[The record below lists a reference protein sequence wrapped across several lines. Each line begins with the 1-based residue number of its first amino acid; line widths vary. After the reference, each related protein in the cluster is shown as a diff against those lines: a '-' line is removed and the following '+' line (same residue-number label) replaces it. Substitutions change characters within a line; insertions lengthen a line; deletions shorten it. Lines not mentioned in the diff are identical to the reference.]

1 MQQNFVSDLLKK
13 PTWILFL
20 CSWLFYLVGLFLF
33 SQMVWDDNTYQYDF
47 KGTDFETSLSNWRR
61 MDMLRYALSPVW
73 VIGISTIIFTLIKTG
88 MVIIRVEFNTSM
100 LFKIIF
106 LGFIFISLPFWIKSV
121 WLILFKSGYTPK
133 DVKNFFPGSII
144 PVIDTSGMNEIRI
157 KALAHINLFHL
168 AFILF
173 TCWQLAVN
181 SSLSYLKAFLLTIC
195 TYGFGLALL
204 QYARVL
210 FFG

>member
-33 SQMVWDDNTYQYDF
+33 SQMVWDANTYQYDF

-121 WLILFKSGYTPK
+121 WLILFKSGYTPE

-173 TCWQLAVN
+173 TCRQLAVN
-181 SSLSYLKAFLLTIC
+181 SSLSYLKAFLLAIC

>member
-1 MQQNFVSDLLKK
+1 
-13 PTWILFL
+13 
-20 CSWLFYLVGLFLF
+20 
-33 SQMVWDDNTYQYDF
+33 MVWDANTYQYDF

-106 LGFIFISLPFWIKSV
+106 LGFIFISLPFWVKSV
-121 WLILFKSGYTPK
+121 WLVLFKSGYTPE
-133 DVKNFFPGSII
+133 DVKNFFPGSIV
-144 PVIDTSGMNEIRI
+144 PFIDISGMNETKT

>member
-1 MQQNFVSDLLKK
+1 MQETYITELLRR
-13 PTWILFL
+13 PAWMLFL
-20 CSWLFYLVGLFLF
+20 FSWLFYLIGLFLF
-33 SQMVWDDNTYQYDF
+33 SQMVWDANTYHYDF

-73 VIGISTIIFTLIKTG
+73 VIGISTAIFTLIKTG
-88 MVIIRVEFNTSM
+88 MVIIRVEYNTSM

-121 WLILFKSGYTPK
+121 WLILFKSGYTPE
-133 DVKNFFPGSII
+133 DVKNFFPGSIV
-144 PVIDTSGMNEIRI
+144 PVIDTSGMNETRI

-168 AFILF
+168 AFMLF
-173 TCWQLAVN
+173 TSWQLSVN
-181 SSLSYLKAFLLTIC
+181 SSLSYLKSFLLILC

-204 QYARVL
+204 QYAKIL

>member
-33 SQMVWDDNTYQYDF
+33 SQMVWDANTYQYDF

-88 MVIIRVEFNTSM
+88 MVIISVEFNTSM

-106 LGFIFISLPFWIKSV
+106 LGFIFISLPFWVKSV
-121 WLILFKSGYTPK
+121 WLVLLKSGYTPE
-133 DVKNFFPGSII
+133 DVKNFFPGSIV
-144 PVIDTSGMNEIRI
+144 PFIDISGMNETKI

-210 FFG
+210 FLG